1 VLARDVAAVSDGMIL
16 CRGKERDEQTPI
28 LPETLEILRE
38 LAEGLGPDEEVIRSS
53 RDWGGKAHR
62 MGQDGV
68 RKIIRLLFRRAGLEG
83 FKGHDLRRTFATLV
97 TEAGGDE
104 FVATRL
110 LRDKVPGQSDRYINY
125 PAARLREHLAA
136 YSPLRHLD
144 DPMKPARSR
153 QPTPPSPD
161 ETAPVPLDAAPKS
174 IENVKAG
181 GGKISPGRQNKL
193 PRQRFSSCVDGGV
206 TPKDGGCNGGDGGE
220 LNSVLTHQ
228 LVCSLLNQ
236 LAALGRTA
244 EIVRHLFD
252 R

>member
-1 VLARDVAAVSDGMIL
+1 MSKPLFYQRPWRFSGSSPKGSALTRKSSARAVTGAAKPTAWD
-16 CRGKERDEQTPI
+16 RT
-28 LPETLEILRE
+28 
-38 LAEGLGPDEEVIRSS
+38 
-53 RDWGGKAHR
+53 
-62 MGQDGV
+62 GV

-153 QPTPPSPD
+153 QPTPPPPD

-174 IENVKAG
+174 IEHVKGGETRSPRAG
-181 GGKISPGRQNKL
+181 KTNSPANGFLAVLTGEL
-193 PRQRFSSCVDGGV
+193 PRK
-206 TPKDGGCNGGDGGE
+206 TGDVMVETGE
-220 LNSVLTHQ
+220 S
-228 LVCSLLNQ
+228 
-236 LAALGRTA
+236 
-244 EIVRHLFD
+244 
-252 R
+252 